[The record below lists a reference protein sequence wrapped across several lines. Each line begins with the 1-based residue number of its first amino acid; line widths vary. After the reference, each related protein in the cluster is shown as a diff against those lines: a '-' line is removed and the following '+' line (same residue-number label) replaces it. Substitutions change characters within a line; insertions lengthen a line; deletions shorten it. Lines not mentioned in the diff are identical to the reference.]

1 MMAGRF
7 RVGLRLALCVSFL
20 SPVLLPADQGAAQE
34 TKPSRPPAMTSTTTD
49 ASQAEGARLRA
60 LLDEEW
66 TVRMRENPLDAT
78 QSGVRDYD
86 DRLPPVAPEDYLRR
100 LQFDQDFARRLSQ
113 INRAALSPQDRVNH
127 DLMQFVL
134 RHRIALAPFRDYR
147 IPLTSDSG
155 FHVDI
160 MRMGV
165 GVRMRDARDY
175 QNYVARLR
183 AIPAYLD
190 QNVANL
196 RLGIKDGFTLP
207 AAILP
212 GILGVLE
219 GQQFRSPG
227 DTPFFEPLLTFPDS
241 VSESER
247 ERLRTGAHD
256 VIRQDVIPAYAKLQ
270 TFFVKEYA
278 PAARRT
284 IGATQLPEGQA
295 YYDALVKFY
304 TNLEVTPQQVHET
317 GLKEVARIRAR
328 MDSAM
333 QRSGFKGDFP
343 AFLQFLRTDAQ
354 FYAKTPLE
362 LLKEA
367 SYLSKRIDGM
377 LPAYFGKLPRMPYSV
392 QPVPTVLA
400 PNYTGGRYSPPP
412 IGGTKGGEYWVN
424 TYALDKRPLYQLPA
438 LTLHEAVPGHH
449 LQGSLARELTDV
461 PPFRLDL
468 YPHAFGE
475 GWGLYSEFLGEEMGL
490 YDTPYT
496 EFGRLSYEMW
506 RACRLV
512 VDTGMHAMDW
522 SRERALEYLGTQT
535 ALSQQEVRTEVDRYI
550 AWPGQALAYKMG
562 ELKIRELRKRA
573 EDALGPG
580 FDVRDFHHA
589 VLQSGSVPLSVL
601 DDQIDA
607 FIATAKRPGR

>member
-1 MMAGRF
+1 MTADRF
-7 RVGLRLALCVSFL
+7 RVGTVMALFASFL
-20 SPVLLPADQGAAQE
+20 FPTLPLAHAAPQE
-34 TKPSRPPAMTSTTTD
+34 AKPSRPAAATSTISD
-49 ASQAEGARLRA
+49 ASRAEGLRLRA

-66 TVRMRENPLDAT
+66 TVRLRENPLDAT
-78 QSGVRDYD
+78 QNGVRDHD
-86 DRLPPVAPEDYLRR
+86 DRLPSVAPEDYRRR

-113 INRAALSPQDRVNH
+113 VNRSALSPQDQVNL
-127 DLMQFVL
+127 DLVQFVL
-134 RHRIALAPFRDYR
+134 RHRIALAAFRDYR

-175 QNYVARLR
+175 ENYIARLR
-183 AIPAYLD
+183 AVAGYLE
-190 QNVANL
+190 QNVANM
-196 RLGIKDGFTLP
+196 RQGISDGFTLP
-207 AAILP
+207 GAILP
-212 GILGVLE
+212 GILSVIE
-219 GQQFRSPG
+219 GQQFQSPD

-241 VSESER
+241 VGKAER
-247 ERLRTGAHD
+247 ERLRASARE
-256 VIRQDVIPAYAKLQ
+256 VIRTAVIPAYTKLR
-270 TFFVKEYA
+270 TFFVDEYA

-284 IGATQLPEGQA
+284 IGATQLPEGKP
-295 YYDALVKFY
+295 YYEALVKFY
-304 TNLEVTPQQVHET
+304 TNLEVTPQQVHDT
-317 GLKEVARIRAR
+317 GLREVARIRAR

-333 QRSGFKGDFP
+333 RRSGFKGDFP
-343 AFLQFLRTDAQ
+343 AFLEFLRTDPQ

-367 SYLSKRIDGM
+367 SYLSKKIDGM

-392 QPVPTVLA
+392 QPVPAVLA

-475 GWGLYSEFLGEEMGL
+475 GWGLYSEFLGEEMGI
-490 YDTPYT
+490 YETPYT

-512 VDTGMHAMDW
+512 VDTGMHAMGW
-522 SRERALEYLGTQT
+522 SRERALEYVGTQT

-562 ELKIRELRKRA
+562 ELKIIELRRRA
-573 EDALGPG
+573 EKELGARFDIREFHDAVHENGG
-580 FDVRDFHHA
+580 
-589 VLQSGSVPLSVL
+589 VPLPVL
-601 DDQIDA
+601 EQQIDRY
-607 FIATAKRPGR
+607 IARKR